1 MLQMSLRK
9 DDLKKPLKVRRA
21 PCDLRPPLTNFPSPC
36 QVQFSGE
43 DGIDEG
49 GVQKE
54 FFQLIIAQIFDV
66 SFGMFVHDDDLR
78 QFWFNRSSLENEREF
93 ELIGI
98 LLGVAIY
105 NGVNLDLR
113 FPHVVYK
120 K

>member
-1 MLQMSLRK
+1 M
-9 DDLKKPLKVRRA
+9 
-21 PCDLRPPLTNFPSPC
+21 
-36 QVQFSGE
+36 
-43 DGIDEG
+43 
-49 GVQKE
+49 QKE
-54 FFQLIIAQIFDV
+54 FFQLIMSQIFDV

-105 NGVNLDLR
+105 NGVILDLR